1 VSKVTGHNPL
11 TPEQIELMNK
21 VKAKGNELGELID
34 ELMALD
40 DTDKRSVA
48 TGKTN
53 IQTGLM
59 WLVRSVAKPS
69 TFS

>member
-1 VSKVTGHNPL
+1 MSKVTGHKPL
-11 TPEQIELMNK
+11 TQEQIDLMNRI
-21 VKAKGNELGELID
+21 KAKGNEVGELID
-34 ELMALD
+34 ELLAMD
-40 DTDKRSVA
+40 ETDKRSVA

-59 WLVRSVAKPS
+59 WLVRSVAKPT